1 MNKGQEFYFLA
12 ETKKATLLGGFVLNG
27 SLAVDC
33 MDAGGRATQEQLPSV
48 TSMDGGNVVKMP
60 GAFTPYSR
68 MRPPWMAEGRA
79 MQEQLPRGESGAF
92 RSTAPAA

>member
-1 MNKGQEFYFLA
+1 
-12 ETKKATLLGGFVLNG
+12 
-27 SLAVDC
+27 

-68 MRPPWMAEGRA
+68 MRPPRMAEGRIT
-79 MQEQLPRGESGAF
+79 QEQLSRRHGWVNTIRGESSLFNSEA
-92 RSTAPAA
+92 APA

>member
-1 MNKGQEFYFLA
+1 
-12 ETKKATLLGGFVLNG
+12 
-27 SLAVDC
+27 

-68 MRPPWMAEGRA
+68 MGVKAVVLSFEEAEPTERHHMDVVA
-79 MQEQLPRGESGAF
+79 GAQHHGWVV
-92 RSTAPAA
+92 TLKLTQII